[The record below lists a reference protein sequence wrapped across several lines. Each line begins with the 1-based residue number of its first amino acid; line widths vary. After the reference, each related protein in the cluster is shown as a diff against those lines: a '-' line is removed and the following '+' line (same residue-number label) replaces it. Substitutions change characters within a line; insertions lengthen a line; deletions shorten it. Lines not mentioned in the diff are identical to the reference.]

1 MNDCDIIGRNIIG
14 KEVPERILNLYN
26 IVHVHLRPWTER
38 EIAFWGIITAVIVTG
53 AVIRYKK
60 GKICGRQAIAG
71 VLLFLYLVLVFSSAV
86 FTRMPDGNRQLEW
99 RLFWSWWEVIV
110 NHDQALLQE
119 ILLNLVFLLPMG
131 VLLPLVADKKIAWWK
146 GLAAGGL
153 FSFIIESCQLVFS
166 RGLFEWDDIVHNG
179 LGCMA
184 GCMICGAVF
193 FHERRKKR

>member
-1 MNDCDIIGRNIIG
+1 M
-14 KEVPERILNLYN
+14 PERILNLYN

-38 EIAFWGIITAVIVTG
+38 EIAFWGIITAVIVTR
-53 AVIRYKK
+53 AVIGYKK

-99 RLFWSWWEVIV
+99 RLFWSWREVIV
-110 NHDQALLQE
+110 NHNQELLQE
-119 ILLNLVFLLPMG
+119 NLLNLVFLFPMG
-131 VLLPLVADKKIAWWK
+131 VLLPLVMHRRIAWWK
-146 GLAAGGL
+146 GLVAGVM
-153 FSFIIESCQLVFS
+153 FSFIIESCQLLFS

-184 GCMICGAVF
+184 GCMICSVVF
-193 FHERRKKR
+193 FHERGKRR